1 MKALITGINGQD
13 GSYLAELLLSK
24 GYEVHG
30 IVRRNS
36 IAANQSIRI
45 NHIYDKL
52 ELHYGD
58 MTDFS
63 SLFSVISK
71 VRPDEIYNLAAQ
83 SHVKVSEETPI
94 YTAQADA
101 VGVVNLLEIVRQ
113 FPCRLY
119 QASTSEMF
127 GNHEGVYKHIQNE
140 RTPFKP
146 VSPYGA
152 SKLFAHNLCTHYR
165 TAYGL
170 KISCGIL
177 FNHTS
182 PRRGDTFVEKKIVNG
197 FKEYKKTG
205 KRLELGNLSAKRD
218 IGYSPEY
225 VEAMWMMLQ
234 NEPDDYVIG
243 TGETYSVEEICKIAA
258 KELDITN
265 IFDVVT
271 PSEKYMRANELNYL
285 CADPTKAMMK
295 LGWNPKKK
303 LPEIIKEMIHADG

>member
-24 GYEVHG
+24 GYGVHG

-36 IAANQSIRI
+36 VAANQSFRI
-45 NHIYDKL
+45 NHIYDQL
-52 ELHYGD
+52 HLHYGD
-58 MTDFS
+58 ITDFVS
-63 SLFSVISK
+63 ISSVINK

-101 VGVVNLLEIVRQ
+101 VGVINLLELVRQ
-113 FPCRLY
+113 FPCRMY

-127 GNHEGVYKHIQNE
+127 GNQDEVQYQFTQNE
-140 RTPFKP
+140 NTPFKP

-165 TAYGL
+165 KAYGL

-218 IGYSPEY
+218 IGYAPEY

-234 NEPDDYVIG
+234 VEPDDYVIG
-243 TGETYSVEEICKIAA
+243 TGETYSVNEICHMVA
-258 KELDITN
+258 KELDIKN

-271 PSEKYMRANELNYL
+271 PTDKYFRANELNLL
-285 CADPTKAMMK
+285 CADPSKAMFK
-295 LGWNPKKK
+295 LGWKPKKK
-303 LPEIIKEMIHADG
+303 LPEILKEMIESQ